1 MPLLA
6 LIQKLIKTLNSEGT
20 PNQIAAGIAVGAVL
34 GLTPLISLHN
44 LLLIALAVIT
54 RVSLPG
60 VMLGWMLFIP
70 VGFIFDPQFNSIG
83 EWLLLHQSLETLWAG
98 WYNTP
103 VIALSNFNNTV
114 VLGSFTGWLVLMLPV
129 FLISRI
135 GVIKYREHLYDRLA
149 QTKLFKAVKASKLY
163 KLYRLFRTD

>member
-20 PNQIAAGIAVGAVL
+20 PNQIAAGIAIGAVL

-60 VMLGWMLFIP
+60 VILGWMLFIP

-83 EWLLLHQSLETLWAG
+83 EWLLLHPSLETLWAG
-98 WYNTP
+98 WYNAP
-103 VIALSNFNNTV
+103 VIALSNFNNTI
-114 VLGSFTGWLVLMLPV
+114 VLGSFTGWLVLILPI

-135 GVIKYREHLYDRLA
+135 GVIKYRKHLYDRLA
-149 QTKLFKAVKASKLY
+149 KTKLFKTVKASKLY
-163 KLYRLFRTD
+163 KLYLLFQTD

>member
-20 PNQIAAGIAVGAVL
+20 PNQIAAGIAIGAVL

-44 LLLIALAVIT
+44 LLLIALAVIM

-83 EWLLLHQSLETLWAG
+83 EWLLLHPSLETLWAG
-98 WYNTP
+98 W
-103 VIALSNFNNTV
+103 
-114 VLGSFTGWLVLMLPV
+114 
-129 FLISRI
+129 
-135 GVIKYREHLYDRLA
+135 
-149 QTKLFKAVKASKLY
+149 
-163 KLYRLFRTD
+163 